1 MKHCRLRL
9 LKFLA
14 CLAAVIGFDARA
26 AVVADN
32 LRYLFL
38 IDHSPEMATRQIAT
52 VETIYYL
59 VRTGFENQIK
69 PGEKFALWF
78 YGSRLQTN
86 APMTWQPERRME
98 LARDA
103 TKLFTGRIYS
113 RLRPREKTLV
123 DAAPFIA
130 ASPRITVFIFSDS
143 SQPLSGTPYDT
154 AINDAI
160 QKHRMAFLRDDKP
173 FIITLA
179 AKNGEWIGGYIHT
192 DFSQRFSN
200 PETDLPT
207 ELLDKALVS
216 VRTTPPIKT
225 NDPAEIDKARDVLRD
240 ALAGKTKPPESAP
253 IPASVMQFSPTLKD
267 VPKEASAP
275 PQIAKEEPKKEEPKK
290 EEQEKPEQPKIVTP
304 APAPVVVTEAPK
316 PQEQK
321 VEEPKKTELVEKPI
335 QVAAA
340 PPIQKVPEP
349 VVVGKQP
356 DPPPT
361 TVKEEPKRVVR
372 EEPKLVKK
380 EESKPTP
387 PPVVQ
392 EQKPVEPPKPVQ
404 TSIESKSVSKQP
416 DSPVPAV
423 TAIVTPQRKHFPWP
437 FLASGLF
444 IIAALGSFALWNVR
458 KRARSPGSIITQAL
472 PRPGEPLNRK

>member
-1 MKHCRLRL
+1 MKRCWLRL

-26 AVVADN
+26 AAVAEN

-59 VRTGFENQIK
+59 VRTGFENQIQ

-86 APMTWQPERRME
+86 APMTWQPERRTE
-98 LARDA
+98 LARNA
-103 TKLFTGRIYS
+103 ANLFTGRIYS
-113 RLRPREKTLV
+113 RLRPREKTLA

-154 AINDAI
+154 AVNDAI
-160 QKHRMAFLRDDKP
+160 QKHRIAFLRDDKP
-173 FIITLA
+173 FIITLT

-192 DFSQRFSN
+192 DLSQRFSN

-207 ELLDKALVS
+207 ELLDKALVA
-216 VRTTPPIKT
+216 VRSTPLIKT

-267 VPKEASAP
+267 VPKETSQS

-290 EEQEKPEQPKIVTP
+290 EEQEKPEPPKVVAAT
-304 APAPVVVTEAPK
+304 PAPVVATETRK
-316 PQEQK
+316 PDEQK
-321 VEEPKKTELVEKPI
+321 VEAPKKTEPVEKPV

-349 VVVGKQP
+349 VVIAKP
-356 DPPPT
+356 PEPPPA
-361 TVKEEPKRVVR
+361 VKEEPKRVVR
-372 EEPKLVKK
+372 EEPKPVLK
-380 EESKPTP
+380 EEPKPSLP
-387 PPVVQ
+387 PPAR
-392 EQKPVEPPKPVQ
+392 EQKSIEPPKPVQ
-404 TSIESKSVSKQP
+404 TSVESKSVSKQP
-416 DSPVPAV
+416 ESQAPAV
-423 TAIVTPQRKHFPWP
+423 TAIVTPPSKHFPWP
-437 FLASGLF
+437 ILAGGIF
-444 IIAALGSFALWNVR
+444 IIAAIGSLAVWKAH
-458 KRARSPGSIITQAL
+458 KRAKSPGSIITQAL
-472 PRPGEPLNRK
+472 PRPGEPLHRK